1 MTVDEKR
8 LLVRI
13 GPLDEGTGEDPG
25 RRRVVEPLVDGV
37 ATLRR
42 AGHEWVELELLRG
55 VTG

>member
-1 MTVDEKR
+1 MTVDDKR
-8 LLVRI
+8 LLVRV
-13 GPLDEGTGEDPG
+13 GPLGEGTGEDPG

-37 ATLRR
+37 AMLRR